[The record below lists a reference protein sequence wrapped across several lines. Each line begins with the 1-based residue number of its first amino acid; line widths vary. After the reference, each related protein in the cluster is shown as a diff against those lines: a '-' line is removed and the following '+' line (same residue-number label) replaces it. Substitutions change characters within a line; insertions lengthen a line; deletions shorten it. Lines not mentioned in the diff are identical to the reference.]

1 MILNYDAS
9 INDWLSQPKSTVFN
23 SIRATPNKYSGPYS
37 LCAFSVLEKAIEE
50 AKRALIF
57 HQCGSSRSLCWEMMM
72 TRDQE
77 RACWMKNQM
86 GFFLSR
92 LCRYCLNIYIYEFT
106 QFLISSTWV
115 FVNFRFYK
123 TILVLG
129 FDFAENLCFCRVF
142 CRWSSLY
149 DPGTSICSLFFI
161 YLSIVFLIINFWIN
175 VCICNVVCRI

>member
-1 MILNYDAS
+1 MLG
-9 INDWLSQPKSTVFN
+9 NDDDEGSREGL
-23 SIRATPNKYSGPYS
+23 
-37 LCAFSVLEKAIEE
+37 LDEE
-50 AKRALIF
+50 
-57 HQCGSSRSLCWEMMM
+57 S
-72 TRDQE
+72 D
-77 RACWMKNQM
+77 
-86 GFFLSR
+86 GFFSLSPMQV
-92 LCRYCLNIYIYEFT
+92 LFEYIYIYIYEFT

-161 YLSIVFLIINFWIN
+161 YLFIYCFFNNKFLNKC
-175 VCICNVVCRI
+175 VYMQCCM

>member
-1 MILNYDAS
+1 MILIMTFQS
-9 INDWLSQPKSTVFN
+9 TIGFHSPKARHVCPK
-23 SIRATPNKYSGPYS
+23 AWS

-72 TRDQE
+72 KRDQE
-77 RACWMKNQM
+77 RASWMKNQM
-86 GFFLSR
+86 GFFLSL
-92 LCRYCLNIYIYEFT
+92 LCRYCLNLYEFT

-129 FDFAENLCFCRVF
+129 FDFAENLCFCRLF

-161 YLSIVFLIINFWIN
+161 YLFFVFLIINCWIN
-175 VCICNVVCRI
+175 VFICNVVCRI